1 MIELTPSQAAGR
13 RLAVQLPDPKVCQP
27 EVDSGWQ
34 TLVLGSCTEACRP
47 QSWTRPLSGAKSART
62 RSTQP
67 APRSER
73 RSTCIESWVGRKAQR
88 SDQSQGGAS
97 KDAEGGWGASIR
109 SAAEL
114 SWKASPQ
121 TGVKPPNTTRYH
133 ASTYFSFRWRM
144 APGCNLQSDS
154 VP

>member
-1 MIELTPSQAAGR
+1 MQAPAR
-13 RLAVQLPDPKVCQP
+13 VVHDDNAAFD
-27 EVDSGWQ
+27 D
-34 TLVLGSCTEACRP
+34 SCTFPA
-47 QSWTRPLSGAKSART
+47 LSGALSART

-73 RSTCIESWVGRKAQR
+73 LSIWIESWVGRKAQR

-121 TGVKPPNTTRYH
+121 TGVKPPIITRIFTDLVLLVLHLY
-133 ASTYFSFRWRM
+133 
-144 APGCNLQSDS
+144 
-154 VP
+154 